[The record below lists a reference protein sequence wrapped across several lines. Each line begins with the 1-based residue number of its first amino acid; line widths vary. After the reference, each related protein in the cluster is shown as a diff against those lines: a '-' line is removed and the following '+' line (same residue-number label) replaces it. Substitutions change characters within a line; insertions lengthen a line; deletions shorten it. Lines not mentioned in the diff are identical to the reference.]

1 MYFLARLMHNVHF
14 LPPTKRSVMSAVCP
28 SYLPDLNST
37 LSPKKKLSK
46 HDCTMCKFSKLNVTK
61 GYCKKTLIFEDLFK

>member
-1 MYFLARLMHNVHF
+1 MYFLARLMHNAHF

-37 LSPKKKLSK
+37 LSPKKNSRNMTAR
-46 HDCTMCKFSKLNVTK
+46 CANFQS
-61 GYCKKTLIFEDLFK
+61 